1 LIEKEAAMCEFCLQ
15 HGEGQ
20 KWYLQAKNYSEDL
33 LSDARRRK
41 FIAEFFSR
49 SAEER
54 GQSVRGMDASLD
66 QFNRLPGF
74 ARSMAGRWMGS
85 KAKKEHH
92 GQVLPIEDVEQI
104 LGFVNSVV
112 RVACVCRMGIYGP
125 EPRFCYG
132 VSMAPPEVGPFA
144 FLRDDP
150 SYRGGPALE
159 NMETLTKEEALA
171 AFRHHE
177 EEGLCHTVWTF
188 VTPFIGGVCNCDRQD
203 CQAVRATA
211 VHRLPYLYRSEY
223 VAAVNHDVCTG
234 CRTCMRACQ
243 FGAISYSPSL
253 DKTVIEPRL
262 CYGCG
267 TCRAHCARGAISLS
281 DRRSVPAVANL
292 W

>member
-1 LIEKEAAMCEFCLQ
+1 MCEFCLQ

-41 FIAEFFSR
+41 FIAEFFSV

-66 QFNRLPGF
+66 QLNRAPAIL
-74 ARSMAGRWMGS
+74 RSLIGWRVTS
-85 KAKKEHH
+85 QAKKEHH

-132 VSMAPPEVGPFA
+132 VSMAPPEVGLFD

-150 SYRGGPALE
+150 SYRGGPVMD

-171 AFRHHE
+171 AFRDHE
-177 EEGLCHTVWTF
+177 QEGLCHTVWTF
-188 VTPFIGGVCNCDRQD
+188 MTPFIGGLCNCDRQD
-203 CQAVRATA
+203 CQAMRVTL
-211 VHRLPYLYRSEY
+211 VHGLQHLYRSEY
-223 VAAVNHDVCTG
+223 VAAVNLDVCTG

-243 FGAISYSPSL
+243 FGAMSYSPSL
-253 DKTVIEPRL
+253 DKAVIEPRL

-267 TCRAHCARGAISLS
+267 TCRAHCARDAISLS
-281 DRRSVPAVANL
+281 DRRSVPAAANL

>member
-1 LIEKEAAMCEFCLQ
+1 MCEFCLQ
-15 HGEGQ
+15 HGEGE

-33 LSDARRRK
+33 LSDARRRE
-41 FIAEFFSR
+41 FIAEFVSV
-49 SAEER
+49 SAEEQ

-66 QFNRLPGF
+66 QFNRAPGIL
-74 ARSMAGRWMGS
+74 RSMMSWRIGS
-85 KAKKEHH
+85 QARKEHH

-132 VSMAPPEVGPFA
+132 ISMAPPEVGLFS

-150 SYRGGPALE
+150 SYQGGPLMDS
-159 NMETLTKEEALA
+159 MEALTKEEALA

-177 EEGLCHTVWTF
+177 QEGLCHTVWTF
-188 VTPFIGGVCNCDRQD
+188 MTPFIGGLCNCDRHD
-203 CQAVRATA
+203 CQAMRVTL
-211 VHRLPYLYRSEY
+211 VHHLRHLYRSEY
-223 VAAVNHDVCTG
+223 VAAVSPDACNG

-243 FGAISYSPSL
+243 FGAMSYSPSQ
-253 DKTVIEPRL
+253 DKVVIEPRL

-267 TCRAHCARGAISLS
+267 TCRAHCARDAISLS
-281 DRRSVPAVANL
+281 DRQSVPAAANL

>member
-1 LIEKEAAMCEFCLQ
+1 MCEFCLQ

-41 FIAEFFSR
+41 FLLEFFSI
-49 SAEER
+49 SSEER
-54 GQSVRGMDASLD
+54 GESVRGTDASLD
-66 QFNRLPGF
+66 QFNQAPGIVRAMMRRRLGSQ
-74 ARSMAGRWMGS
+74 AR
-85 KAKKEHH
+85 KEHH

-132 VSMAPPEVGPFA
+132 ISMAPPDVGPFA
-144 FLRDDP
+144 FLRDEP
-150 SYRGGPALE
+150 SYQGGPVE
-159 NMETLTKEEALA
+159 DSMETLTKEEALA
-171 AFRHHE
+171 AFRQHE

-188 VTPFIGGVCNCDRQD
+188 MTPFIGGLCNCDRYD
-203 CQAVRATA
+203 CQAMRVTL
-211 VHRLPYLYRSEY
+211 VHGLRYLYRSEY
-223 VAAVNHDVCTG
+223 VAAVDPDVCTG
-234 CRTCMRACQ
+234 CRSCMRACQ
-243 FGAISYSPSL
+243 FGAMSYSPSL
-253 DKTVIEPRL
+253 DKVVIESRL

-267 TCRAHCARGAISLS
+267 TCRAHCAQDAISLS
-281 DRRSVPAVANL
+281 DRQSVPAAANL